1 MNLFNQLLEMGLIEE
16 WVPVLDWLLNDSRF
30 SVECGW
36 NKQKKTSFT
45 NKIKSQFFKDCWMTT
60 NSKNANWEI
69 NSEMTHYVKMVDSGK
84 PIGECFVRH
93 IRNGIAH
100 GRTKIIKQNEDII
113 FEIYDYKISNTG
125 KKQTAYIKM
134 PIRELINIYELY
146 MEIQNERTP
155 VSDEI
160 KTA

>member
-1 MNLFNQLLEMGLIEE
+1 
-16 WVPVLDWLLNDSRF
+16 
-30 SVECGW
+30 
-36 NKQKKTSFT
+36 
-45 NKIKSQFFKDCWMTT
+45 MTT
-60 NSKNANWEI
+60 NSKDANWETHP
-69 NSEMTHYVKMVDSGK
+69 EMTHYVKMVDSSK
-84 PIGECFVRH
+84 PVGECFVRH

-100 GRTKIIKQNEDII
+100 GRTKIIKQNENII
-113 FEIYDYKISNTG
+113 FEIYDYKISNTV

-160 KTA
+160 RTA

>member
-60 NSKNANWEI
+60 NSKNANWETRP
-69 NSEMTHYVKMVDSGK
+69 EMTHCVNMIDSK
-84 PIGECFVRH
+84 SIGECFVRH

-100 GRTKIIKQNEDII
+100 GRIKITKQNEDII
-113 FEIYDYKISNTG
+113 FEIYDYNIFKHV

-146 MEIQNERTP
+146 MEIQNERTS
-155 VSDEI
+155 VSDETKI
-160 KTA
+160 A